1 MRLDNPSLL
10 IIFVFLQLRKLA
22 HQELPPFIIQSIN
35 QSFNVTCKIQ
45 PAHARHRQLQY
56 VQKINKTSIDIH
68 YDTEEL
74 HDVGVSE

>member
-1 MRLDNPSLL
+1 MRLDNPVSAD
-10 IIFVFLQLRKLA
+10 FLQLWKLA
-22 HQELPPFIIQSIN
+22 HQELPPFITINN